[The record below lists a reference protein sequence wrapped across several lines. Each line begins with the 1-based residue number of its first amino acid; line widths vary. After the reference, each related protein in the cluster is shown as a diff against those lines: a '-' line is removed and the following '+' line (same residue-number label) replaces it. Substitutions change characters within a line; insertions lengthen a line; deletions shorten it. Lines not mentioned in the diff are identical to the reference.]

1 MKILKRF
8 YSKKNMVYLLEDSQ
22 TTAVYKLFSD
32 GDNYLK
38 EKNYY
43 QMFQYTNL
51 PVPKMLTY
59 KDANNSILLEYLQD
73 ETALDLMEQ
82 YEKNLNFS
90 SASQL
95 LTDIFL
101 WLKTFHGLDDIKSKK
116 LSFYDLNLRNFI
128 LRNSKVYGV
137 DFESIQ
143 EGDLLSDT
151 AKLIGMYLNYDE
163 KYSIFKNKTVYH
175 FKNYIAKDRY
185 FEIEAL
191 EKSIANEILVI
202 NNRRNLKSNV
212 L

>member
-1 MKILKRF
+1 MKILKKF

-22 TTAVYKLFSD
+22 TTAVYKMFSD
-32 GDNYLK
+32 SDNYLK
-38 EKNYY
+38 EKRYY
-43 QMFQYTNL
+43 QMFQYTDL
-51 PVPKMLTY
+51 SVPDMLNY

-82 YEKNLNFS
+82 YEKNLDYS
-90 SASQL
+90 KASDL

-128 LRNSKVYGV
+128 LRNAKVYGV

-163 KYSIFKNKTVYH
+163 KYSAFKNKTVCY
-175 FKNYIAKDRY
+175 FKNFIAKNHY
-185 FEIEAL
+185 FEISSL

>member
-1 MKILKRF
+1 MKILKKF

-32 GDNYLK
+32 SDNYLK
-38 EKNYY
+38 EKSYY
-43 QMFQYTNL
+43 QMFQYTDL
-51 PVPKMLTY
+51 SVPDMLNY

-82 YEKNLNFS
+82 CEKNLDYGR
-90 SASQL
+90 ASDL
-95 LTDIFL
+95 LKDIFL

-128 LRNSKVYGV
+128 LRDSKVYGV

-163 KYSIFKNKTVYH
+163 KYSAFKNKTIFY
-175 FKNYIAKDRY
+175 FINFISNNRY
-185 FEIEAL
+185 FDISVL